1 MKPCNSKHSLE
12 QCNAKQSDILN
23 AAIVE
28 FAKCGV
34 MGTTMEQIAKSG
46 QVSKRTLY
54 KNYASKCDLF
64 DDVVDLLLSTIHDL
78 NKYQYQADVPILEQ
92 LKHLAHEAV
101 KRTKCEDYVTL
112 SRIVIIESMRSK
124 EAADR
129 VDSKFQSCEKGMT
142 DWFKTAEAAGVLGS
156 LSAKTASTMFY
167 GSLKQLTYWEPVIKW
182 KPSLSDEELEV
193 VIEQVCQVFSIGL
206 TQFSTQ
212 TD

>member
-1 MKPCNSKHSLE
+1 MKPCSSKPSLE
-12 QCNAKQSDILN
+12 NCNAKQSDILN

-34 MGTTMEQIAKSG
+34 VGTTMEQIAKTG

-54 KNYASKCDLF
+54 KHYASKCELF

-78 NKYQYQADVPILEQ
+78 NKYQYQTDVPIFDQ
-92 LKHLAHEAV
+92 LKHLAHEPV
-101 KRTKCEDYVTL
+101 KRTKCEDYITL

-124 EAADR
+124 EAAER
-129 VDSKFQSCEKGMT
+129 VDLKFKFCEKGMS
-142 DWFKTAEAAGVLGS
+142 DWFNTAETAGVLGS

-182 KPSLSDEELEV
+182 KSTLSDEELDV
-193 VIEQVCQVFSIGL
+193 LIEQVCQVFSAGLIGIAKKL
-206 TQFSTQ
+206 
-212 TD
+212 D